1 MDKDEKDAIILII
14 LSLLSCGYF
23 FFISSNDWSKD
34 GEMVLRGEKKKPESE
49 RRNWTYRNL
58 PVSHTPF
65 FFHLRPNRDL
75 ATRLHSRNSIKLAK
89 LWWQR
94 WCLSEKLRE
103 LLFGKFGI
111 WKIPFQAKEFFVHV
125 VKCFF
130 LNYFYFFE
138 LSTMKFELQNKKTQ
152 FSRFLDVFS
161 TRIRFCWLFFE
172 FSWKMLRIY
181 SSRRKN
187 RRGSMASLTGNSV
200 RQYRELEG
208 SGCKGCG
215 GSWSRR
221 KYRGCLEGPCVFPDG
236 IEARVVR
243 TIHLKAKRV
252 SDRPAA

>member
-103 LLFGKFGI
+103 FLAHVKRDKFFDPVFIHRIEMFG
-111 WKIPFQAKEFFVHV
+111 W
-125 VKCFF
+125 
-130 LNYFYFFE
+130 N
-138 LSTMKFELQNKKTQ
+138 
-152 FSRFLDVFS
+152 
-161 TRIRFCWLFFE
+161 
-172 FSWKMLRIY
+172 
-181 SSRRKN
+181 
-187 RRGSMASLTGNSV
+187 
-200 RQYRELEG
+200 EG
-208 SGCKGCG
+208 MD
-215 GSWSRR
+215 
-221 KYRGCLEGPCVFPDG
+221 L
-236 IEARVVR
+236 A
-243 TIHLKAKRV
+243 
-252 SDRPAA
+252 